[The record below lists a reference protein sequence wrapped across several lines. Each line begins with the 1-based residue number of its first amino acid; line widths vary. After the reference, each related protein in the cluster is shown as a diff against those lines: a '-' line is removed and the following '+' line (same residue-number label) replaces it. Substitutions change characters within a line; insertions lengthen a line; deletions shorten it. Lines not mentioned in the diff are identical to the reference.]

1 MSDINA
7 IVGWAG
13 MLLGVMSGAVVGVWF
28 HEEHWLGGYG
38 SWRRRML
45 RLGHIAFFGIGIL
58 NVLYAVTIA
67 RLGWEVR
74 WPVGSWGLAGAG
86 LLMPGVCFLSA
97 WRKPMRHLFVLPV
110 VCVAV
115 GIGGLLFGRILT

>member
-7 IVGWAG
+7 IAGWAG
-13 MLLGVMSGAVVGVWF
+13 MLLGVVSGAIVGLWF

-38 SWRRRML
+38 SWRRRMM

-58 NVLYAVTIA
+58 NVLYAVTVA

-74 WPVGSWGLAGAG
+74 WPVGSWGLAITGV
-86 LLMPGVCFLSA
+86 LMPGVCFLAA
-97 WRKPMRHLFVLPV
+97 WRKPLRHLFVVPV
-110 VCVAV
+110 VCVTA
-115 GIGGLLFGRILT
+115 GIVGLLVGRILT

>member
-1 MSDINA
+1 MNDINA
-7 IVGWAG
+7 IAGWAG
-13 MLLGVMSGAVVGVWF
+13 MLAGVLSGAVVGMWF
-28 HEEHWLGGYG
+28 HDEHWLGGYG

-58 NVLYAVTIA
+58 NVLYAVTVA
-67 RLGWEVR
+67 RLRWEVR
-74 WPVGSWGLAGAG
+74 WQATSWGLAVAG

-97 WRKPMRHLFVLPV
+97 WRKPMRHLFVVPV

-115 GIGGLLFGRILT
+115 GIGALLIGRILT

>member
-7 IVGWAG
+7 FAGWVG
-13 MLLGVMSGAVVGVWF
+13 MLMGVVSGAVVGMWF

-58 NVLYAVTIA
+58 NVLYAVTVA

-86 LLMPGVCFLSA
+86 VLMPGVCFLSA
-97 WRKPMRHLFVLPV
+97 WRKPMRHLFFVPV

-115 GIGGLLFGRILT
+115 GIGGLLIGRILT